1 LLRSVAGAGLS
12 VGQRAGL
19 LVPMAWFHV
28 PKTGSS
34 IVNTFFHTPA
44 ICPKFRA
51 DNYVVEDDIGGF
63 VGYWSESWGDLD
75 DVCAGGFSNDNIRN
89 GHVGIGGLTGS
100 LYQSNHGHLVT
111 MMRQPEQRLISA
123 YYYYDGAKHVGS
135 LRKYAEMFAGCA
147 VRQLTRYYAFAC
159 GSDME
164 MKRRDGEQLARPVLS
179 SGDVSD
185 AIDMLH
191 DGFAFVGITDQ
202 WALSVCLFRVMF
214 GGQCL
219 ASDVLDV
226 RPGDNSSSSYYD
238 TSELFDWVDNW
249 DGPLYAE
256 AEDLFESAL
265 TVYGVDASSCM
276 SMCQDQYD

>member
-1 LLRSVAGAGLS
+1 
-12 VGQRAGL
+12 
-19 LVPMAWFHV
+19 
-28 PKTGSS
+28 
-34 IVNTFFHTPA
+34 
-44 ICPKFRA
+44 
-51 DNYVVEDDIGGF
+51 
-63 VGYWSESWGDLD
+63 
-75 DVCAGGFSNDNIRN
+75 
-89 GHVGIGGLTGS
+89 
-100 LYQSNHGHLVT
+100 
-111 MMRQPEQRLISA
+111 MRQPEQRLISA
-123 YYYYDGAKHVGS
+123 YNYYDGRKYVGS

-147 VRQLTRYYAFAC
+147 VRQLT
-159 GSDME
+159 
-164 MKRRDGEQLARPVLS
+164 Q
-179 SGDVSD
+179 DVSMTCGALWKARHGEEQPANPD
-185 AIDMLH
+185 PSSDDVSVAIDMLH

-265 TVYGVDASSCM
+265 TVYGVDASSCR